1 VPSPNRDS
9 LVHLDSKIHCIRL
22 ENCTLLGYYA
32 TSNGN
37 NTEGCS
43 YFLIRGG
50 SPKSCDVWP
59 ACLFCLVSP
68 VRCDGCLSY
77 SVSHDLVILNAELCR
92 TCEMIPIE
100 IFC

>member
-1 VPSPNRDS
+1 MPSPNRDS

-50 SPKSCDVWP
+50 SPKSCTRLDTRS
-59 ACLFCLVSP
+59 F
-68 VRCDGCLSY
+68 
-77 SVSHDLVILNAELCR
+77 DLKDSNRQLDHLAPSLD
-92 TCEMIPIE
+92 
-100 IFC
+100 